1 MDGGEVTYI
10 LLVALAR
17 GWQRWL
23 SAAGAAGMRALR
35 NTRIFTNSIRLRICT
50 RCRSRWTP
58 EVAGSFLG
66 FYSNALQSIGVSA
79 SCPRDMPDNDA
90 ALGNIGYLRPSLT
103 TSKTQR
109 DGTRSSSFSAIA
121 LSFLARILMFRRNEL
136 SSTSLSRPHNT

>member
-10 LLVALAR
+10 LLVAL

-121 LSFLARILMFRRNEL
+121 LSFLARIQMFRRNEL
-136 SSTSLSRPHNT
+136 SSTSPFRPNNT